1 MRNLRRAQNR
11 IWLATPHFLPTGK
24 VRRALIRAAR
34 RGVDVRLLLTS
45 RNTDHPPVRYAGQR
59 FYPRLL
65 RAGVRIYE
73 YQPHFSHLKM
83 VLVDDWV
90 SIGSCNFDYW
100 NLRWNLEANLEA
112 IDAAFSAQVQQSF
125 ERDFQHSRE
134 IDPPA
139 GTPGR
144 CTCGSI
150 SACGAQWTACW

>member
-1 MRNLRRAQNR
+1 
-11 IWLATPHFLPTGK
+11 
-24 VRRALIRAAR
+24 
-34 RGVDVRLLLTS
+34 
-45 RNTDHPPVRYAGQR
+45 VRYAGQR

-90 SIGSCNFDYW
+90 SVGSCNFDYW

-134 IDPPA
+134 IDLA
-139 GTPGR
+139 GWYARPLHVR
-144 CTCGSI
+144 LYQRMW
-150 SACGAQWTACW
+150 GAMDRLLVNIFNRNG